1 LRQVGDGNEGNTA
14 MNVTKRAMCAGLA
27 ATALLA
33 WTGLPVQATDAP
45 AMLTI
50 TAGEHVA
57 ALSAAD
63 IAALP
68 QHEVQ
73 TGNEFIDGVS
83 VFTGPLGRDVL
94 AAAMAAAPDA
104 TEAVAV
110 ALNDY
115 EVVIPLSDFL
125 DYDVV
130 FATALD
136 GAPLSRRDKGP
147 IWVMYPVDHHPEL
160 RQSIYDNRQIWQLK
174 AVTLR

>member
-33 WTGLPVQATDAP
+33 WTGPPVQATDAP

-63 IAALP
+63 VAALP
-68 QHEVQ
+68 QHEIR
-73 TGNEFIDGVS
+73 TANEFIDGVG
-83 VFTGPLGRDVL
+83 VFTGPLARVAL
-94 AAAMAAAPDA
+94 ADAMAAAPGA
-104 TEAVAV
+104 TEAVMV

-115 EVVIPLSDFL
+115 EVAIPLSDFL

-130 FATALD
+130 LATAMN
-136 GAPLSRRDKGP
+136 GKPLTRRDKGP
-147 IWVMYPVDHHPEL
+147 IWVMYPIDDHNEL
-160 RQSIYDNRQIWQLK
+160 RQSIYDNRLIWQLK
-174 AVTLR
+174 TIVLR